1 MADLPQHPDD
11 EGREPAGQNPFTGTP
26 FEQMFSSMASGDMS
40 GLQAMFGQLQ
50 RMFTPHEGA
59 VNWEVARDLARQV
72 VAQQPDR
79 SADDGDRAR
88 LSDVGRLAEHWLD
101 AATDFPAGTSQIT
114 AWSRAEWVETSVP
127 VWQRLVEPVAESVVK
142 AMGAALP
149 AEAQAMAGP
158 MLGMLTQIGSA
169 MFTQQIGQA
178 IGELS
183 GEVVSATDVGFP
195 VADAG
200 PPAVVLTNATAFA
213 EGLGID
219 TSDVLLYLVLR
230 ECAHQRLYAH
240 ASWLRD
246 YVFSLIEDYGR
257 GITIDTSRIE
267 STLGGIDPTNMEAVQ
282 EAMNGGLFEVEQ
294 SPAQVAALQRLE
306 TVLALVEGWVDE
318 VVSQAAAAMPQ
329 ASALRET
336 MRRRRATGGP
346 AEATFAALV
355 GLELR
360 PRRLRDAATLWGAL
374 RTAEGAAARD
384 AVWAHRELLPTAADL
399 DDPLSYAA
407 RTKEA
412 DSIDTE
418 SAEFDAALTALIE
431 DASGSADG
439 GNGDDDDGR

>member
-1 MADLPQHPDD
+1 MADLPQGPDD
-11 EGREPAGQNPFTGTP
+11 EGADQSRPNPFSGTP

-50 RMFTPHEGA
+50 QMFTPHEGA
-59 VNWEVARDLARQV
+59 VNWQLARDLARQV

-79 SADDGDRAR
+79 SADEGDRSR
-88 LSDVGRLAEHWLD
+88 LADVAQLAEHWLD
-101 AATDFPAGTSQIT
+101 AATEFPAGTSQIA
-114 AWSRAEWVETSVP
+114 AWSRAEWVETSIA
-127 VWQRLVEPVAESVVK
+127 VWERLVEPVADSVVK
-142 AMGAALP
+142 AMGSALP

-158 MLGMLTQIGSA
+158 MLGMLSQIGSA

-195 VADAG
+195 VGNAG
-200 PPAVVLTNATAFA
+200 APAMVLTNAAAFG

-219 TSDVLLYLVLR
+219 EPDVLLYLVLR
-230 ECAHQRLYAH
+230 ECAHQRLYAQTP
-240 ASWLRD
+240 WLRD
-246 YVFSLIEDYGR
+246 YVSSLIEDYGR
-257 GITIDTSRIE
+257 GIRIDTSRIE
-267 STLGGIDPTNMEAVQ
+267 NTLGSIDPTNVEAVQ
-282 EAMNGGLFEVEQ
+282 EAMNGGLFDV
-294 SPAQVAALQRLE
+294 AQTPTQEAALQRLE

-318 VVSQAAAAMPQ
+318 VVTQASTAMP
-329 ASALRET
+329 ASGALREA
-336 MRRRRATGGP
+336 MRRRRAAGGP

-374 RTAEGAAARD
+374 RSAEGAAARD
-384 AVWAHRELLPTAADL
+384 AVWAHRELLPTTADL

-412 DSIDTE
+412 DSVDTE
-418 SAEFDAALTALIE
+418 SPEFDAALAALIE
-431 DASGSADG
+431 GTDDPQADP
-439 GNGDDDDGR
+439 DPDESSDR

>member
-11 EGREPAGQNPFTGTP
+11 EGREPAEQNPFTGTP

>member
-11 EGREPAGQNPFTGTP
+11 EGREPAKQNPFAGTP

-59 VNWEVARDLARQV
+59 VNWELARDLARQV
-72 VAQQPDR
+72 VAKTPDR

-101 AATDFPAGTSQIT
+101 AATEFPAGTSQI
-114 AWSRAEWVETSVP
+114 AVWSRAEWVEASVP
-127 VWQRLVEPVAESVVK
+127 VWQQLVEPVADSVVK
-142 AMGAALP
+142 AMGSALP
-149 AEAQAMAGP
+149 ADAQAMAMP

-183 GEVVSATDVGFP
+183 AEVVSATDVGFP
-195 VADAG
+195 VGDAG
-200 PPAVVLTNATAFA
+200 SPAVVLTNAAAFGQ
-213 EGLGID
+213 GLGID
-219 TSDVLLYLVLR
+219 ESDVLLYLVLR
-230 ECAHQRLYAH
+230 ECAHQRLYTH
-240 ASWLRD
+240 APWLRD
-246 YVFSLIEDYGR
+246 YVFSLIEDHGR
-257 GITIDTSRIE
+257 GITIDTSRIQG
-267 STLGGIDPTNMEAVQ
+267 TLGSIDPTNIDAVQ
-282 EAMNGGLFEVEQ
+282 EVMNGGLFEVEQ
-294 SPAQVAALQRLE
+294 TPTQIAALQRLE

-318 VVSQAAAAMPQ
+318 VVGQAASAMPQ
-329 ASALRET
+329 ASALREA

-374 RTAEGAAARD
+374 RTADGAAARD

-399 DDPLSYAA
+399 DDPLAYAA

-418 SAEFDAALTALIE
+418 SPEFDAALTALIE
-431 DASGSADG
+431 DAGHAGS
-439 GNGDDDDGR
+439 GDDDGL